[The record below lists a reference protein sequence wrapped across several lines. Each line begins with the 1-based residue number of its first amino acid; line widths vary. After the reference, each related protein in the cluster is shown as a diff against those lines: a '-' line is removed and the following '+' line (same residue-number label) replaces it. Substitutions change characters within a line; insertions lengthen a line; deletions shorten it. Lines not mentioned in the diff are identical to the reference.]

1 MSIGCL
7 KRFLINQNV
16 ATAILI
22 FQTSLKSVLSLK
34 LFQGKTIFIYM
45 VKIYHLSFIISF
57 SGL

>member
-1 MSIGCL
+1 MNIGCL

-34 LFQGKTIFIYM
+34 LFQGKTIFIYGENLSS
-45 VKIYHLSFIISF
+45 VFYHQF
-57 SGL
+57 